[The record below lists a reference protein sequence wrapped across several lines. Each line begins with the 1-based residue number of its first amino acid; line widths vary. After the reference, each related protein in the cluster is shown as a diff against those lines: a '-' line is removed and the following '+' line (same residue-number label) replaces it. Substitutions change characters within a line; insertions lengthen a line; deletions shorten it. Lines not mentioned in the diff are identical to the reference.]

1 MSAEAMREKAVE
13 ALNVLRVRLQDP
25 KPGHTVVLAA
35 SDCQM
40 MRALLET
47 VARYVTPQE
56 NVRS

>member
-47 VARYVTPQE
+47 AWR
-56 NVRS
+56 